1 MTRDASATG
10 APMDPVAVFETY
22 RDRIYR
28 YALRLVRDPA
38 EADDLVQDTFMRAH
52 TRMAS
57 LRDPSAAGTW
67 LFRIAT
73 NLAHDR
79 FRSASSSGGRIRS
92 LDRPAE
98 EGRPPASAQ
107 LADEEAPRID
117 EVIEKEEMSE
127 CVRDY
132 IDGLPDDYRAVL
144 LLKDL
149 QGLTNPEIAEMLEC
163 SVATVKIRLHRARRK
178 LKAVLE
184 AGCQLETDALGTV
197 GCEPKPL
204 R

>member
-1 MTRDASATG
+1 
-10 APMDPVAVFETY
+10 MDPVAAFEEY

-28 YALRLVRDPA
+28 YALGLVRDPA
-38 EADDLVQDTFMRAH
+38 EADDLVQDTFLRAH
-52 TRMAS
+52 TRLAT
-57 LRDPSAAGTW
+57 LRDPSAVGTW

-79 FRSASSSGGRIRS
+79 FRSASSRVGRTRS

-98 EGRPPASAQ
+98 EGCPAGSVS
-107 LADEEAPRID
+107 LVDEDAPRVD
-117 EVIEKEEMSE
+117 EVIEKEEMSR

-132 IDGLPDDYRAVL
+132 IDGLPDDYRAVI

-163 SVATVKIRLHRARRK
+163 SVATVKIRLHRARLK
-178 LKAVLE
+178 LKATLE
-184 AGCQLETDALGTV
+184 AGCDLETDGRGTV
-197 GCEPKPL
+197 GCDPKPV
-204 R
+204 RYRE